1 MGSRFLREKLL
12 QQKLKKKKKMRVSCR
27 KALDSG
33 KQSGD
38 GRVVATFLDLC
49 NQIWS
54 GSPATESIS
63 SGLDGAVDSTDA
75 QSHSFESSRTENTTF
90 QSRSSTLQATC
101 NNNRLDESSEDEDI
115 ESSLECENT
124 NDVEGKEKKS
134 SRKKMKE
141 MLSNRRNKK
150 LRKNRPIDQQ
160 VLVLNNE
167 EVEIKRE
174 MLKKMQLQD
183 QQFSRSMEAFQ

>member
-1 MGSRFLREKLL
+1 
-12 QQKLKKKKKMRVSCR
+12 
-27 KALDSG
+27 
-33 KQSGD
+33 
-38 GRVVATFLDLC
+38 
-49 NQIWS
+49 
-54 GSPATESIS
+54 
-63 SGLDGAVDSTDA
+63 
-75 QSHSFESSRTENTTF
+75 
-90 QSRSSTLQATC
+90 
-101 NNNRLDESSEDEDI
+101 
-115 ESSLECENT
+115 
-124 NDVEGKEKKS
+124 
-134 SRKKMKE
+134 